1 MVLRYSKNGFPY
13 RTPPYSKKEIAQIEA
28 EGFYATPTGIIR
40 AGPRGE
46 RPQKTAPQARP
57 IEAGENVTVQRTE
70 TTC

>member
-46 RPQKTAPQARP
+46 PTRAKKAAAAAEGGTSRQFT
-57 IEAGENVTVQRTE
+57 
-70 TTC
+70 